1 MTDRSQSASMQ
12 AHIEG
17 LMASPRQD
25 SFLIVT
31 VKGTEEFIQFTSDQT
46 GVQLDFPIIT
56 ARQRTKEQS
65 FRETAK
71 KQGLAVIES
80 KGSDGS
86 RFLDIN
92 IEGSPS
98 EVSQVARAFVADF
111 LDVTDDSDLEYK
123 AEY

>member
-1 MTDRSQSASMQ
+1 MTDRSQSASLQ
-12 AHIEG
+12 AHIER
-17 LMASPRQD
+17 LMVSPRPD
-25 SFLIVT
+25 SFVIVT
-31 VKGTEEFIQFTSDQT
+31 VKGTGDFIQFTGDQT

-56 ARQRTKEQS
+56 ARQKTKEQR
-65 FRETAK
+65 FRETAR

-98 EVSQVARAFVADF
+98 EVSRVARAFAAEF